1 MRQHI
6 HMRAWLAAALI
17 LLFLPSAVWSRGV
30 AEQDFPPV
38 EDRRVETD
46 ELVIYTYD
54 SLGGTLRRLIESHFA
69 ETYGVTVTMER
80 IGDTGTL
87 YTQTFLERDDPRAD
101 VVIGLDESFLPR
113 IRRDRLFEPFEPSAI
128 ELVRPELAVAEDW
141 LVTPFDFGFITLNY
155 NAELLPEPPSSW
167 DDLLDERF
175 RNSIIM
181 LHPGTSSPGRN
192 FLLATIA
199 EFGEDGFVE
208 FWETLAPNI
217 LTVTSGWSEGYG
229 LYTQGEAP
237 MVVSYETSP
246 AFHRAFEDTDQF
258 RSIIFDNRAYMQI
271 EVAGIV
277 RGARNRLNAERLIDF
292 IVSEEF
298 QSEIPFTQF
307 MYPIHPAVELPQAF
321 LDGNVDVE
329 GVRLD
334 NDLIEANFTTW
345 LEAWEDALR

>member
-1 MRQHI
+1 MRP
-6 HMRAWLAAALI
+6 RFS
-17 LLFLPSAVWSRGV
+17 LLFLTFVLLTSLTGFGWARGV
-30 AEQDFPPV
+30 TEDFEAV

-46 ELVIYTYD
+46 ELVVYTYD
-54 SLGGTLRRLIESHFA
+54 SLAGTLRRLIESHFA
-69 ETYGVTVTMER
+69 EEYGVTVTLER

-101 VVIGLDESFLPR
+101 VVIGFDESFIPR
-113 IRRDRLFEPFEPSAI
+113 LRTDRLFEAYEPSNI
-128 ELVRPELAVAEDW
+128 DLVRPELAVTDDW

-155 NAELLPEPPSSW
+155 DSEALSEPPTGW
-167 DDLLDERF
+167 DDLLDDRF

-192 FLLATIA
+192 FLLASIA
-199 EFGEDGFVE
+199 EFGEDGFVD
-208 FWETLAPNI
+208 FWEALSPNI
-217 LTVTSGWSEGYG
+217 LTVTGGWSEGYG

-237 MVVSYETSP
+237 LVISYETSP
-246 AFHRAFEDTDQF
+246 AFHREFEETDRY
-258 RSIIFDNRAYMQI
+258 RSAIFDNRAYMQI

-298 QSEIPFTQF
+298 QREIPFTQF
-307 MYPIHPAVELPQAF
+307 MYPIHPAVELPQSF
-321 LDGNVDVE
+321 LEGNVDVE

-334 NDLIEANFTTW
+334 NDLIEENFSAW